1 MSNINSMTPWFNRWR
16 NDHVLARVVKN
27 SGYLF
32 TSNVISALL
41 SILTANLLGVRVFG
55 VLGIVISFVSN
66 INRLLSFRMGDVVV
80 KYMSNHLARDEK
92 QAAAAVIKAAA
103 LTEGITSLL
112 AYGILAALAPL
123 AATYIADDPTT
134 LPLFLIYGLSILSNI
149 TTETATGVLQVGG
162 KYRSMAFI
170 NFLQSIATA
179 GIIVYAYFSH
189 TGLTT
194 VLMAYLTGKM
204 ILGLAP
210 IALAI
215 YWLPRMLGK
224 DWINAPFSLLPP
236 RKEFIRFSLSTNFSG
251 TINMVARD
259 SEVLWVGYFFSPLEA
274 GYFKTALAIINLVVM
289 PITPFISTTYPEIT
303 RAIAEFRWAR
313 LRRLI
318 SRVTAIAAA
327 WTGVVAIGLILVGKP
342 ILFDTWNILGRSFHI
357 YKPEF
362 APAFSVL
369 LILLVGFGFAN
380 ILFWNRP
387 LLLALGKAEIPLHI
401 GFWGMVIKVILS
413 FLVLPRAGYLTE
425 AWLLSGYF
433 VLTIGVIIWQG
444 YRNLQHAEAAH
455 PQAA

>member
-1 MSNINSMTPWFNRWR
+1 MTAWISRWR
-16 NDHVLARVVKN
+16 DDHVLARVVRN

-92 QAAAAVIKAAA
+92 QAAAAVVKAAA

-123 AATYIADDPTT
+123 AARYLADDPST
-134 LPLFLIYGLSILSNI
+134 LPLFLLYGLSILSNI
-149 TTETATGVLQVGG
+149 TTETATGVLQIGG
-162 KYRSMAFI
+162 HYRSQAMI
-170 NFLQSIATA
+170 NFVQSIATA
-179 GIIVYAYFSH
+179 GVIVYAYFSQ
-189 TGLTT
+189 TGLMT
-194 VLMAYLTGKM
+194 VLMAYLAGKM
-204 ILGLAP
+204 ILGLGP
-210 IALAI
+210 IALAM

-224 DWINAPFSLLPP
+224 DWIKAPFKELPP
-236 RKEFIRFSLSTNFSG
+236 LKEFVKFSLSTNFSG
-251 TINMVARD
+251 TVNMVARD

-274 GYFKTALAIINLVVM
+274 GFFKTALAVINLVVM

-313 LRRLI
+313 LRRLLG
-318 SRVTAIAAA
+318 RVTAIAAA
-327 WTGVVAIGLILVGKP
+327 WTGAVAVGLILFGKP
-342 ILFDTWNILGRSFHI
+342 VLFESWNILGRSFHV

-362 APAFSVL
+362 APAYSVL
-369 LILLVGFGFAN
+369 LILLAGFGLAN

-387 LLLALGKAEIPLHI
+387 LLLALGKAEIPLRV
-401 GFWGMVIKVILS
+401 GFYGMVIKVILS
-413 FLVLPRAGYLTE
+413 FLLLPRGGYLTE

-433 VLTIGVIIWQG
+433 IFTIGVIIWLG
-444 YRNLQHAEAAH
+444 YRNLRKAEAVH
-455 PQAA
+455 PQMT